1 MGPELIRAVCRG
13 GEKKVPTRVASA
25 GNDLPGIIR
34 VLTPADRQA
43 FEDHLLRLD
52 AASRRDRFN
61 GVTDDGFVKTY
72 SARCFTG
79 KTVVFAYLEEGTV
92 HAAAELHH
100 LDGEARGEGEIAFSV
115 ERDFQHKG
123 IGSLLFGHLVAL
135 ARHLGYARLG
145 VTTHSGNEAMKALAR
160 KFNAK
165 LSFQQF
171 ETVGVIDISD
181 AGRQGWTGNGV
192 GLFGVLADLAQA
204 ARRRW
209 HSDAGEDGDRSR

>member
-1 MGPELIRAVCRG
+1 MPKRAA
-13 GEKKVPTRVASA
+13 PA

-34 VLTPADRQA
+34 VLTPADRQV
-43 FEDHLLRLD
+43 FTDHLLRLD

-61 GVTDDGFVKTY
+61 GVTDDRFVTTY
-72 SARCFTG
+72 AARCFSG
-79 KTVVFAYLEEGTV
+79 KTVVFAYLEQGTV
-92 HAAAELHH
+92 HAAAELHY
-100 LDGEARGEGEIAFSV
+100 LEGEPKGEGEIAFSV
-115 ERDFQHKG
+115 EKDFQHKG

-135 ARHLGYARLG
+135 ARHLGYTRLS

-165 LSFQQF
+165 LSFQHF

-181 AGRQGWTGNGV
+181 ARRQAGGGA
-192 GLFGVLADLAQA
+192 GLFAVLADLANA

-209 HSDAGEDGDRSR
+209 HGEDDGNRSR